1 MWCSIDTTILNVDF
15 SGTIIC
21 YFHYMTPVL
30 SSLLLWFKRLSTFV
44 VAELKLSLEISGGK
58 NDE

>member
-1 MWCSIDTTILNVDF
+1 
-15 SGTIIC
+15 
-21 YFHYMTPVL
+21 MTPVL
-30 SSLLLWFKRLSTFV
+30 LSLLFRFNRLSTFI